1 MSVLSETSPVV
12 RCPGSGSGLTAAVFW
27 VEVLVDGV
35 ERVLLLAAVLPG
47 SQHVPHT
54 LMQEG
59 VLTLKHTPDQNTAG
73 FFSQLR
79 TGSGSGSVPQ
89 SGPCAAGAAAGR
101 TRSRTSRCLPWSPA
115 AAEPGPRR

>member
-35 ERVLLLAAVLPG
+35 ERVLLLAAVLPC

-73 FFSQLR
+73 FYAQLR
-79 TGSGSGSVPQ
+79 TGSGFVPQ

-101 TRSRTSRCLPWSPA
+101 TRSRTGRCLLWSPA